1 MDCLSFGR
9 AFGTHIKTAGPANI
23 ADAHGSSYVPYI
35 GGAISGAVKPH
46 PSRNAFRSSMGEGL
60 AGLSGGVKGTLLGAG
75 TSAALNLL
83 TRGKLGLKSNAL
95 AGILG
100 GSAGTHMGSQWHRE
114 DLPLNARA
122 LAEMGRSAGSKKA
135 SGEFN
140 PTSWNQ
146 GYNTG
151 TSSANNHNIHALA
164 SGGLLGGVAG
174 LATEAM
180 REKNEEEKNQS
191 LLRKVLRYAASGG
204 AGAAGGA
211 GAMGALG
218 ALTAPGQINLHSKSS
233 SEKVSGLGD
242 MLGAVTKKLPMK
254 PIAAS
259 GKPVASAAPARLS
272 EEAAQR
278 QVLQQK
284 IPGMG
289 DAVTFPRK
297 PLPAGRVVDLPEIA
311 NGLKLAKDEK
321 LANFGRFVGAGM
333 NAARNAIG
341 AGSQMAGQAVTGA
354 MNAAKPM
361 VNNALN
367 TAGQAV
373 TGAVNAAK
381 PVLNSATTAVKNTL
395 NTPGRQIAAT
405 TAAGVGGTA
414 AAIPVAQHF
423 ENKRIDA
430 QVDRQR
436 ARLAQPQQPSPKLAF
451 DSTTGEATLIEP
463 QPTTLTGNKPQFG
476 LNNPQKMPWKQTE
489 HGLRR
494 ELSPAEAASFTAQ
507 STHGIDPKKI
517 QESWSKHFDK
527 YGPEGQK
534 PGFVG

>member
-1 MDCLSFGR
+1 
-9 AFGTHIKTAGPANI
+9 
-23 ADAHGSSYVPYI
+23 
-35 GGAISGAVKPH
+35 
-46 PSRNAFRSSMGEGL
+46 
-60 AGLSGGVKGTLLGAG
+60 
-75 TSAALNLL
+75 
-83 TRGKLGLKSNAL
+83 
-95 AGILG
+95 
-100 GSAGTHMGSQWHRE
+100 
-114 DLPLNARA
+114 
-122 LAEMGRSAGSKKA
+122 
-135 SGEFN
+135 
-140 PTSWNQ
+140 
-146 GYNTG
+146 
-151 TSSANNHNIHALA
+151 
-164 SGGLLGGVAG
+164 
-174 LATEAM
+174 
-180 REKNEEEKNQS
+180 
-191 LLRKVLRYAASGG
+191 
-204 AGAAGGA
+204 
-211 GAMGALG
+211 MGALG

-272 EEAAQR
+272 EAAQR

-297 PLPAGRVVDLPEIA
+297 PLPAGRVVDLPEVS

-333 NAARNAIG
+333 NAARNTLG
-341 AGSQMAGQAVTGA
+341 AGAQLANQAVTGA

-381 PVLNSATTAVKNTL
+381 PVLNSATTAVNNTL

-451 DSTTGEATLIEP
+451 DSTTGEATLIQS
-463 QPTTLTGNKPQFG
+463 QPKTLTGNGPNASMPFG
-476 LNNPQKMPWKQTE
+476 VDLSMKALQQPMTFTGNNPGAAMP
-489 HGLRR
+489 L
-494 ELSPAEAASFTAQ
+494 
-507 STHGIDPKKI
+507 GIDPKKI